1 MRFQAIRAVRTVG
14 AASPAIRG
22 RYSAILVLASI
33 ALVPISAG
41 ASGVQGTSRQ
51 PSAGWVPAGEERLA
65 AIGGAGAATRRTV
78 RSDDG
83 TEIEEYGQI
92 GAQGWRA
99 EYLYVAADGPDTA
112 LAGSF
117 DVSRAVSL
125 FRHNA
130 GGAISFGPVVRVERA
145 GGPLFFRRFAGSG
158 EDCYGFEADLA
169 TSPQVLSGQPMQLM
183 LGYACRDGA
192 WTLGAQGVE
201 PFLRGVV
208 PVPPVSPDHL
218 VALPPAAGALGFA
231 LGQDAP
237 SSGLV
242 AFPLALA
249 ERYAGA
255 DAELH

>member
-1 MRFQAIRAVRTVG
+1 
-14 AASPAIRG
+14 
-22 RYSAILVLASI
+22 
-33 ALVPISAG
+33 
-41 ASGVQGTSRQ
+41 
-51 PSAGWVPAGEERLA
+51 
-65 AIGGAGAATRRTV
+65 
-78 RSDDG
+78 
-83 TEIEEYGQI
+83 
-92 GAQGWRA
+92 
-99 EYLYVAADGPDTA
+99 
-112 LAGSF
+112 
-117 DVSRAVSL
+117 
-125 FRHNA
+125 
-130 GGAISFGPVVRVERA
+130 
-145 GGPLFFRRFAGSG
+145 
-158 EDCYGFEADLA
+158 
-169 TSPQVLSGQPMQLM
+169 MQLM

>member
-1 MRFQAIRAVRTVG
+1 M
-14 AASPAIRG
+14 P
-22 RYSAILVLASI
+22 
-33 ALVPISAG
+33 P
-41 ASGVQGTSRQ
+41 
-51 PSAGWVPAGEERLA
+51 GEERLA
-65 AIGGAGAATRRTV
+65 AVGGAGTATRRTV

-83 TEIEEYGQI
+83 TEIEEYGRI
-92 GAQGWRA
+92 GTEGWRA
-99 EYLYVAADGPDTA
+99 EYLYVAADEPDAA

-117 DVSRAVSL
+117 DVARAVSL
-125 FRHNA
+125 FRHNT
-130 GGAISFGPVVRVERA
+130 GGAVTFGPVGRMERA

-169 TSPQVLSGQPMQLM
+169 TLPHDPPGQPMQLL
-183 LGYACRDGA
+183 LGYACRDVA
-192 WTLGAQGVE
+192 STLGAQGVE

-208 PVPPVSPDHL
+208 PLSPVSPDHL

-231 LGQDAP
+231 LGQDTP